1 MDKDLLRLC
10 QEYTELA
17 AKYKPIR
24 IEYNFLMSDI
34 ENKKQEH
41 KSIEKSIDSLR
52 SWLQKERTAFETWRD
67 EQVVYINNEK
77 VACDSRKNEQLAK
90 YTQENTQL
98 EVEQEMRKNRIKE
111 WQKTFSELS
120 KENDALTKENARI
133 KKENAEYAES
143 YNFKVSQIKE
153 MEESIKIRGEVLE
166 AGEKELKR
174 QQIVLK
180 KDNDRYTILKD
191 EVEKKTQE
199 TNVVY
204 LETIERGEEIYM
216 KENEINNKLQ
226 AMEEKKADTEATYIK
241 SKELMQ
247 VIEEKEL
254 SINKKISEF
263 QEEKFKFLVLMKQ
276 KGIKKSDI
284 DELEKDFNL

>member
-1 MDKDLLRLC
+1 
-10 QEYTELA
+10 
-17 AKYKPIR
+17 
-24 IEYNFLMSDI
+24 
-34 ENKKQEH
+34 
-41 KSIEKSIDSLR
+41 
-52 SWLQKERTAFETWRD
+52 
-67 EQVVYINNEK
+67 
-77 VACDSRKNEQLAK
+77 
-90 YTQENTQL
+90 
-98 EVEQEMRKNRIKE
+98 
-111 WQKTFSELS
+111 
-120 KENDALTKENARI
+120 
-133 KKENAEYAES
+133 
-143 YNFKVSQIKE
+143 